1 MANSRDKYYTE
12 MNKNINDYNDH
23 NNETL
28 SNDNI
33 QEEINKSMKEE
44 SISDANNVTVVN
56 FNHMSNTQ
64 RENANAI
71 FTSEKLD
78 KLDKLEEKL
87 KDLIINNDK
96 YYASKYATASDL
108 QDNLTHDSKTVTI
121 NSNGNDTVT
130 HTRIGNFEQK
140 L

>member
-23 NNETL
+23 NNEAL

-33 QEEINKSMKEE
+33 LEEINKSMKEE

-56 FNHMSNTQ
+56 FSHMSNTQ
-64 RENANAI
+64 RENANEI

-78 KLDKLEEKL
+78 KLDNLE
-87 KDLIINNDK
+87 
-96 YYASKYATASDL
+96 
-108 QDNLTHDSKTVTI
+108 
-121 NSNGNDTVT
+121 
-130 HTRIGNFEQK
+130 
-140 L
+140 